1 MKVNA
6 GNANT
11 DEVVFTLRVAS
22 DPANKAAMDAMKREM
37 EAMRRDFEKP
47 INVPISPGRGG
58 GGYVPGGSAS
68 TGGGIGGPAFSG
80 AGGSAYAAG
89 SAWRQTAG
97 GGGGARIPS
106 SPSDDDSRYG
116 VSRGRNG
123 APVYKSPYD
132 YGPTGYLLNLPDEE
146 YNRRFSLARQNF
158 ANARNDYFNQ
168 GFGRFAGGI
177 GQTASAVGMA
187 GVAFGADLGDS
198 VRTLAAVDAGV
209 TGIRGIRAAAS
220 GVGQMVAAGGV
231 GGLLGRGLAGA
242 GFYGAAAAGGAALG
256 YGLHYLRSSDQQR
269 GFLNQDI
276 TDTLGITSV
285 SQNALAASEQF
296 TSRIDYIAD
305 RERRA
310 RGAGYKLSGG
320 LGQYQFST
328 DIQDAMNA
336 GNIDGARQLMKD
348 RLASLGTPITEGGD
362 LSARNTQRLEDR
374 KNALE
379 AEAKLEEQI
388 AQKRRQGL
396 EEKLSYEKYATSELE
411 RQLSLE
417 QQKASAARSSAELS
431 QEAWADMTPGQRA
444 RADKG
449 VADVLA
455 TGTTD
460 KANWRYLDMV
470 APELGAQA
478 RRNAAAKSFAG
489 TATEKYYTDKINT
502 ADAKADNLGAMV
514 AAGNTA
520 IAKLNNELGQSDVDL
535 KSKIIENRKAMAEVL
550 RMIIEDTL
558 KNMREEMDRK
568 FQEGNRNRQPA

>member
-47 INVPISPGRGG
+47 INVPINTNRGG
-58 GGYVPGGSAS
+58 GGYVPGGSPSA
-68 TGGGIGGPAFSG
+68 GGGSGGPAFSG

-97 GGGGARIPS
+97 GGSAMPASPS
-106 SPSDDDSRYG
+106 SDDSRYG

-158 ANARNDYFNQ
+158 ANARSDYVGQQFR
-168 GFGRFAGGI
+168 GFAGGI

-209 TGIRGIRAAAS
+209 TGIRGITQAAS
-220 GVGQMVAAGGV
+220 SVNRMVAAGGI
-231 GGLLGRGLAGA
+231 GGVLGRGLASTGQFGIAAGIGA
-242 GFYGAAAAGGAALG
+242 GLG
-256 YGLHYLRSSDQQR
+256 YGYHYLTSNDQQR

-296 TSRIDYIAD
+296 AGGIGYAGNRDRTLRESR
-305 RERRA
+305 
-310 RGAGYKLSGG
+310 YKLEGG

-348 RLASLGTPITEGGD
+348 RLASLSTPITEGGD
-362 LSARNTQRLEDR
+362 LSNRNSLRLEER
-374 KNALE
+374 KEALE

-417 QQKASAARSSAELS
+417 QQKASAARSSAERS
-431 QEAWADMTPGQRA
+431 QEAWADMKPEERA

-478 RRNAAAKSFAG
+478 RRNAAAQSYAG
-489 TATEKYYTDKINT
+489 TNLEKYRTGNINQF
-502 ADAKADNLGAMV
+502 DANVENVGAMV

-520 IAKLNNELGQSDVDL
+520 IANLDEELGQSDADL
-535 KSKIIENRKAMAEVL
+535 KNKIIENRKAMAEVL
-550 RMIIEDTL
+550 RLIIEDTL